1 MWLSDNLAWFCNA
14 LFFHFNLS
22 GCCQDVHRA
31 VYTSRWVSHYG
42 EAIMIRMLISL
53 LVSGCLVQ
61 PAVAGVCDYRPSKI
75 IGGVATGGV
84 AGASSAAAATG
95 IGLKAVGLY
104 TITHATTGAAM
115 LGSTAAGASAAG
127 TAGIIAGTSGVLG
140 TVGAVLMSPIV
151 IIPAAVTAV
160 GIGAYEGGCYLSK

>member
-1 MWLSDNLAWFCNA
+1 MKRI
-14 LFFHFNLS
+14 
-22 GCCQDVHRA
+22 V
-31 VYTSRWVSHYG
+31 T
-42 EAIMIRMLISL
+42 SL

-61 PAVAGVCDYRPSKI
+61 PAIAKVCDYRPSEI
-75 IGGVATGGV
+75 IGGIATGGV
-84 AGASSAAAATG
+84 ASASGAVAATG
-95 IGLKAVGLY
+95 IGMKVAGLY

-127 TAGIIAGTSGVLG
+127 TTGIIAGTSGVLG

-151 IIPAAVTAV
+151 IIPAAVAAV